1 MSYGDAIG
9 ILETAIW
16 MPTDQTRSFWQR
28 DAWGGVSWSEND
40 EEDEN
45 PEDWGDSYSSETF
58 REVTEAGGYVIG
70 TVEDGCGGSYQVIF
84 TSDMEIL
91 DNRFK

>member
-1 MSYGDAIG
+1 MSYEIAIEA
-9 ILETAIW
+9 LKSAIW
-16 MPTDQTRSFWQR
+16 GPVDHTRSFWHR
-28 DAWGGVSWSEND
+28 DTWNGVSWSDND

-58 REVTEAGGYVIG
+58 REVREAGGYVIG
-70 TVEDGCGGSYQVIF
+70 TVEDGCGGHYQIIF
-84 TSDMEIL
+84 SSDMEII